1 MDEIEQ
7 TQENEL
13 LTLLREQ
20 SERFFEELLEYPTF
34 DQVQFYVSLD
44 AKQRQIFYEHV
55 PAPEM
60 ARLFYLVESEVDDV
74 ELYFT
79 EMERSYA
86 VNMLTNMSNDDVVDL
101 LKRLAPDTA
110 RKYLRWLPQDEA
122 SDILKLFQYPDGT
135 AGALMTTEYIAIS
148 ATQNVEDALLDIK
161 KQVKDAEAIN
171 YAYVVDRNERLVG
184 IVSLREIL
192 SSEDNTLI
200 PDIMSDRIVSVSA
213 THTQDSVAQMIRD
226 YDLVALPVL
235 SDDDMLLG
243 IITVDDV
250 IDVID
255 EAAISDYSGLAGVM
269 VDDLPNNVFRSA
281 LQRLPWLMALM
292 LLAIVTSTFISRYK
306 DLLELHTMLSVFLTL
321 ITGTAGN
328 AGTQS
333 LAITVRKL
341 ALVKEKITPLKFVL
355 DEMIA
360 GVVTGSLTGLI
371 VMVAVGILQQNF
383 FVGFIVGL
391 ALFASIVVATLAGS
405 LVPLVIVK
413 FGIDPAIA
421 SGPFIS
427 TLSDLTSV
435 IIYFG
440 IAYIGLG
447 YLG

>member
-7 TQENEL
+7 IQEKEL

-20 SERFFEELLEYPTF
+20 SDRFFEELLEYPTF
-34 DQVQFYVSLD
+34 DQVQFYLSLD
-44 AKQRQIFYEHV
+44 AKQRQVFYEHV
-55 PAPEM
+55 PAQEM
-60 ARLFYLVESEVDDV
+60 ARLFYLVESEVEDV

-101 LKRLAPDTA
+101 LKRLSPDTA
-110 RKYLRWLPQDEA
+110 RKYLKWLPQDEA
-122 SDILKLFQYPDGT
+122 SDILTLFQYPDGT

-148 ATQNVEDALLDIK
+148 ATQNVEEALLDIK
-161 KQVKDAEAIN
+161 EQVKDAEAIN

-184 IVSLREIL
+184 IVSLRDIL
-192 SSEDNTLI
+192 SSEPNTLI

-213 THTQDSVAQMIRD
+213 IHTQDSVAQMIRD

-255 EAAISDYSGLAGVM
+255 EEAISDYSGLAGVM
-269 VDDLPNNVFRSA
+269 IDDLPNNVFHSA
-281 LQRLPWLMALM
+281 LQRLPWLVALM

-341 ALVKEKITPLKFVL
+341 ALVKENITPIKFVL

-360 GVVTGSLTGLI
+360 GLVTGSLTGLI

-391 ALFASIVVATLAGS
+391 ALFSSIVVATLAGS

-447 YLG
+447 YVG

>member
-7 TQENEL
+7 TQEKDL

-20 SERFFEELLEYPTF
+20 SDRFFEELLEYPTF
-34 DQVQFYVSLD
+34 DQVKFYLSLD
-44 AKQRQIFYEHV
+44 AKQRQVFYEYV
-55 PAPEM
+55 PPQEM
-60 ARLFYLVESEVDDV
+60 ARLFYLVEGEVDDV
-74 ELYFT
+74 EMYFT
-79 EMERSYA
+79 EMERAYA
-86 VNMLTNMSNDDVVDL
+86 VNMLMNMSNDDVVDL

-110 RKYLRWLPQDEA
+110 RKYLRWLPQDAA
-122 SDILKLFQYPDGT
+122 SDILTLFQYPDGT

-148 ATQNVEDALLDIK
+148 ATQTVEEALLDIK

-171 YAYVVDRNERLVG
+171 YSYVVDRNDRLVG
-184 IVSLREIL
+184 IVSLRDIL
-192 SSEDNTLI
+192 SSEPNTLI

-255 EAAISDYSGLAGVM
+255 EEAISDYSGLAGVM
-269 VDDLPNNVFRSA
+269 VDDLPNNIFHSA
-281 LQRLPWLMALM
+281 IQRLPWLVALM

-341 ALVKEKITPLKFVL
+341 AIVKEKIAPIKFVL

-360 GVVTGSLTGLI
+360 GLVTGSLTGLI
-371 VMVAVGILQQNF
+371 VMIAVGILQQNF
-383 FVGFIVGL
+383 FIGFIVGL
-391 ALFASIVVATLAGS
+391 SLFVSIVVATLAGS
-405 LVPLVIVK
+405 LIPLIIVK
-413 FGIDPAIA
+413 FGIDPAVA

-447 YLG
+447 YVG